1 MTCATDP
8 TSIVKGSS
16 NNSSPRLRGAASA
29 DGVAP
34 SIPNSR
40 VDLPNAIPVEEEVL
54 METSSGGSYCVA
66 QHIQNHA
73 IGRCYSS
80 YQPATDDYTGN
91 QGSKWAEILWRR
103 GRVLSQ
109 YGSVS
114 SAQWQ
119 QLGLWCAANC
129 HARLLG
135 SSVGNSSES
144 NAAIP
149 VEEEVL
155 METSSGGSYCVAQ
168 HIQNHAIGRCY
179 GSYQP
184 AADDYTGNHGSKW
197 AEILWRRGRVLSH
210 YGSMSSAQWQQLGL
224 WCAANCQ
231 PRLLGSSVGNSSE
244 SNAAIPVEE
253 EVLMETSSGGSYC
266 AAQHIQNHAI
276 GRCYS
281 SYQPA

>member
-1 MTCATDP
+1 M
-8 TSIVKGSS
+8 G
-16 NNSSPRLRGAASA
+16 
-29 DGVAP
+29 
-34 SIPNSR
+34 
-40 VDLPNAIPVEEEVL
+40 
-54 METSSGGSYCVA
+54 
-66 QHIQNHA
+66 
-73 IGRCYSS
+73 SS

-109 YGSVS
+109 YGSMS

-119 QLGLWCAANC
+119 QLGLWGAANC
-129 HARLLG
+129 QPRLLG

-179 GSYQP
+179 SSYQP
-184 AADDYTGNHGSKW
+184 AADDYKGNHGSKW
-197 AEILWRRGRVLSH
+197 AEILWRRGRVLSQ
-210 YGSMSSAQWQQLGL
+210 YGSVSSSQWHQLGL

-231 PRLLGSSVGNSSE
+231 PRLLGSSVDNSSE
-244 SNAAIPVEE
+244 SNAAILVEE
-253 EVLMETSSGGSYC
+253 EAALLMGGDQDIKLESGSYYPYHRNWNCYTPGAPSTDGYRGVRGTDSC
-266 AAQHIQNHAI
+266 ARQCDQTSWCVGFVYMRGQSKCWLRPSGI
-276 GRCYS
+276 RCVHSTGGEAASFDWYGS
-281 SYQPA
+281 LR